1 MLPSDLRH
9 HVGWPVLQALQ
20 MPQLARVLRTTCWPG
35 LTEVT
40 PAPTSAT
47 MPAPSWPSTDGA
59 GHGMVPSSTLT
70 SLWQRPALVT
80 WTLTSPGPGSFTS
93 TPSATEALAPSNTMA
108 LTELMLRQRMPP
120 PFCRGL
126 LPRRADRP
134 GRIVGLR
141 PAAAD
146 PVAER
151 ALRGRLGAVVRR
163 RGAGRHRGGGR
174 PVGLPL
180 RGRVRPRGHPPGPG
194 RRHGHHLVR

>member
-47 MPAPSWPSTDGA
+47 MPAPSCPRTDGD

-70 SLWQRPALVT
+70 SLWHRPALVT

-93 TPSATEALAPSNTMA
+93 TPSATWALEPSNTMA
-108 LTELMLRQRMPP
+108 LIGCLSPRQLMLCQRSNH
-120 PFCRGL
+120 
-126 LPRRADRP
+126 D
-134 GRIVGLR
+134 
-141 PAAAD
+141 
-146 PVAER
+146 
-151 ALRGRLGAVVRR
+151 RGRGADVRD
-163 RGAGRHRGGGR
+163 AAVRGGRRSRLGHAR
-174 PVGLPL
+174 P
-180 RGRVRPRGHPPGPG
+180 
-194 RRHGHHLVR
+194 